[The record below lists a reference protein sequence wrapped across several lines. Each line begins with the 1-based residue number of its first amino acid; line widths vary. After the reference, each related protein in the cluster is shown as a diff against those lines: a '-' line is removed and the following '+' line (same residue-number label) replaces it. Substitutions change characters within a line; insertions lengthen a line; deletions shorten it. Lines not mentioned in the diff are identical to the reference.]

1 MHGKLQGSASRIE
14 GLVISRVPPAS
25 SVRNLTSASPRCDG
39 TQRVVAHWKY
49 RIDVVDKQ
57 YIPYISWV
65 FSLMSTGCSVAFLF
79 YLHISFPSLLEM
91 DHVTDGF
98 SPIGVTALALT
109 TQNRAFAVAEE
120 LAQHDDTPELA
131 NTLNPLAAQIELLGQ
146 LSTALHLALDNRPP
160 MTPRLQGCLHQYLNT
175 CDPHLAALT
184 KQLMRLQPETLHDI
198 NWHFF
203 KNQQALLKSY
213 NDLFAYLEE
222 ILRV

>member
-1 MHGKLQGSASRIE
+1 
-14 GLVISRVPPAS
+14 
-25 SVRNLTSASPRCDG
+25 
-39 TQRVVAHWKY
+39 
-49 RIDVVDKQ
+49 
-57 YIPYISWV
+57 
-65 FSLMSTGCSVAFLF
+65 
-79 YLHISFPSLLEM
+79 M

-109 TQNRAFAVAEE
+109 IQNRAFAVAEE

-203 KNQQALLKSY
+203 KNQQALLRSY